1 MSEFQQL
8 RVEAPAGVNFA
19 REQAQLDP
27 QIWDNAENVTFR
39 HGITRKCS
47 GYEQGFGSAFTTPEV
62 IVPLRDDSQQ
72 YYWWVYAGKKAVSD
86 SSGGFT
92 KQEEKL
98 YRITS
103 KDTHED
109 ITPPDGVAI
118 DDLFYDDVKW
128 TGDTI
133 NGVPYLCKSKPYL
146 WDVTTAKFRSMRG
159 FPDHVSFKVMRTYR
173 NFMIGLNIA
182 TKDFE
187 GNYGDKTKPW
197 YGFGSWTTGVHQNA
211 LWWSHDVV
219 GSGLDPEETSKSP
232 DEEPGMW
239 NPTEKT
245 GNSMWRDADPTR
257 NSGWNFLGGSG
268 GPIVDGRSMRDS
280 FIIYRERSVWQMT
293 YIGGINVFSFKEL
306 FNDAG
311 ALTENCIADVEGQHF
326 VVGQS
331 DIYIHNGVQKQS
343 VADGVVRRELFNSID
358 PAHID
363 NVFVSASYKDK
374 ELWVCI
380 PEATTNV
387 EGACNVAYVFNW
399 EEKHWSR
406 RDIPDLTCGTYT
418 ILSIPE
424 EDITWEAPAEKISS
438 WDELAQEETWL
449 ASYSKYSASN
459 WGSAYGSKR
468 EILPGQGYNI
478 WDDKERWFDA
488 YAWDEGKELT
498 ESQYFIYTT
507 QTFEPKFDES
517 PFEAF
522 VEKRWLDM
530 GDRSDST
537 FVNKIYPLVR
547 GGAVEVWMAGTD
559 VIHDNP
565 VYKLQ
570 GSFDGSRDTKLST
583 RVSGNFIHVKFIIPK
598 DSQAEVRGYW
608 LEWSKIGR
616 RA

>member
-1 MSEFQQL
+1 MSDFQQL
-8 RVEAPAGVNFA
+8 KVEAPAGVNFA
-19 REQAQLDP
+19 REQAQLNP

-39 HGITRKCS
+39 HGITKKCS
-47 GYEQGFGSAFTTPEV
+47 GYEEGFGPAYTTPEV

-72 YYWWVYAGKKAVSD
+72 YYWWVYAGRKTVPN
-86 SSGGFT
+86 SSGVYD
-92 KQEEKL
+92 KPEEKL

-103 KDTHED
+103 KQVHED
-109 ITPPDGVAI
+109 VTPTDGVAN
-118 DDLFYDDVKW
+118 DDLFYEDVKW

-146 WDVTTAKFRSMRG
+146 WDVSTTKFRPMRG
-159 FPDHVSFKVMRTYR
+159 FPEHVSFKVMRTYR
-173 NFMIGLNIA
+173 NFMVGLNFA
-182 TKDFE
+182 TKDFAGSNIADE
-187 GNYGDKTKPW
+187 EKPW
-197 YGFGSWTTGVHQNA
+197 CGFGPWNTGVHQNA
-211 LWWSHDVV
+211 IWWSHDVV
-219 GSGLDPEETSKSP
+219 GSGLDPSSEDWKDDTKIGP
-232 DEEPGMW
+232 
-239 NPTEKT
+239 
-245 GNSMWRDADPTR
+245 SMWRDADPTK

-343 VADGVVRRELFNSID
+343 VADGIVRRELFNSID
-358 PAHID
+358 PAYID
-363 NVFVSASYKDK
+363 NVFVTASYKDK

-380 PEATTNV
+380 PEATTNK

-406 RDIPDLTCGTYT
+406 RDIPDLTCGAYT

-424 EDITWEAPAEKISS
+424 KDITWDAPGEENS
-438 WDELAQEETWL
+438 WDELAQEESWL

-459 WGSAYGSKR
+459 WGAAYGSKR
-468 EILPGQGYNI
+468 EILPGGGYNI
-478 WDDKERWFDA
+478 WDDRERWFDSSV
-488 YAWDEGKELT
+488 WDEGKEIT
-498 ESQYFIYTT
+498 ESQYFIYTS
-507 QTFEPKFDES
+507 QSFEPKFNGSDFES
-517 PFEAF
+517 F

-530 GDRSDST
+530 GDRTDAT
-537 FVNKIYPLVR
+537 FVNKVYPLVR
-547 GGAVEVWMAGTD
+547 GGSVDVYMAGTS

-565 VYKLQ
+565 VWKFQ
-570 GSFDGSRDTKLST
+570 GTFDGSRDTKLST
-583 RVSGNFIHVKFIIPK
+583 RVSGNFVHIRFVIPK
-598 DSQAEVRGYW
+598 QSQAEIRGYW

>member
-1 MSEFQQL
+1 MSDFQQL

-39 HGITRKCS
+39 HGITKKCS
-47 GYEQGFGSAFTTPEV
+47 GYEEGFGPAYTTPEV
-62 IVPLRDDSQQ
+62 IIPLRDGSQQ
-72 YYWWVYAGKKAVSD
+72 YYWWVYAGKKTIPD
-86 SSGGFT
+86 SLGAYK
-92 KQEEKL
+92 KQEERL
-98 YRITS
+98 YRITA
-103 KDTHED
+103 KDVHED
-109 ITPPDGVAI
+109 VTPTTGVTPDT
-118 DDLFYDDVKW
+118 LFYDDIKW

-146 WDVTTAKFRSMRG
+146 WDVSSAKFRPMRG
-159 FPDHVSFKVMRTYR
+159 FPEHVSFKVMRTYR

-182 TKDFE
+182 TKDFA
-187 GNYGDKTKPW
+187 GSNIGDEEKPW
-197 YGFGSWTTGVHQNA
+197 CGFGPWSTGVHQNA

-219 GSGLDPEETSKSP
+219 GSDLDTSA
-232 DEEPGMW
+232 DEWDNQTNVGF
-239 NPTEKT
+239 
-245 GNSMWRDADPTR
+245 SMWRDADPTK

-311 ALTENCIADVEGQHF
+311 ALTEHCIADVEGQHF

-331 DIYIHNGVQKQS
+331 DVYIHNGVQKQS
-343 VADGVVRRELFNSID
+343 VADGVVRRELFKSID
-358 PAHID
+358 PAYID
-363 NVFVSASYKDK
+363 NVFVTASYKDK

-380 PEATTNV
+380 PEATTNI
-387 EGACNVAYVFNW
+387 EGSCNVAYVFNW

-424 EDITWEAPAEKISS
+424 TDPSWEAPGEQNS
-438 WDELAQEETWL
+438 WEELAQEESWL

-459 WGSAYGSKR
+459 WGTAYGSKR
-468 EILPGQGYNI
+468 EILPDSSNYNI
-478 WDDKERWFDA
+478 WKDPKGWFNTSSLV
-488 YAWDEGKELT
+488 EGKEIT
-498 ESQYFIYTT
+498 ESQYFVYTS
-507 QTFEPKFDES
+507 QSFEPKFNGKDFES
-517 PFEAF
+517 F

-530 GDRSDST
+530 GDRSDAT

-547 GGAVEVWMAGTD
+547 GGFVDVYMAGTS
-559 VIHDNP
+559 VIQDNP
-565 VYKLQ
+565 VWKFQ
-570 GSFDGSRDTKLST
+570 GTFDGSKDTKLST
-583 RVSGNFIHVKFIIPK
+583 RVSGNFIHIKFVIPK
-598 DSQAEVRGYW
+598 LSQAEIRGYW